1 MHHYSKQTI
10 SLPYT
15 KGFNVRNLFPIFA
28 SFILETLFHQR
39 NIEFQLI
46 NMKDYE
52 ILKDYDFR
60 IKELVTHENI
70 RENPPYLT
78 LFFTIAKL

>member
-1 MHHYSKQTI
+1 
-10 SLPYT
+10 
-15 KGFNVRNLFPIFA
+15 
-28 SFILETLFHQR
+28 
-39 NIEFQLI
+39 
-46 NMKDYE
+46 MKDYE